1 VDENVEAD
9 SAVGPFKEYRVE
21 IGIRADDAR
30 FRVKF
35 DYSIVPDGETILSD
49 APAPPPLH
57 LKTMTVCR
65 EAADKWPR
73 SSELANSLFSS
84 TSGAAG
90 GLYDPPPVNENFASQ
105 YCMVDMEGGATALF
119 PAIIDQA
126 VESVGESDSDNVSWI
141 TSLDWAAGPM
151 RFQVDR
157 KSYGGVN
164 LRGLRTLE
172 LSEVQSAD
180 ADQYRP
186 RDGGQN
192 MRQ

>member
-1 VDENVEAD
+1 LADETVVAD
-9 SAVGPFKEYRVE
+9 DAVGPFKEYRVE

-35 DYSIVPDGETILSD
+35 DYSIVPKGEINLSD
-49 APAPPPLH
+49 DAPPPLH

-73 SSELANSLFSS
+73 SSTLAKSLFSY

-126 VESVGESDSDNVSWI
+126 VESVDEGDSDNVSWI
-141 TSLDWAAGPM
+141 TSLDWTAGPM